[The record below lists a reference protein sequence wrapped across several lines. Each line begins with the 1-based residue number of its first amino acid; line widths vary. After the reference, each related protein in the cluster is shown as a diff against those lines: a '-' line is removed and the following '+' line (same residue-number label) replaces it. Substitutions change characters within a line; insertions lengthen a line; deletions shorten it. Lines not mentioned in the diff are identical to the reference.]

1 VIVLEADA
9 VLKLWERAEREHPID
24 RVLSIL
30 SAFTARERGNL
41 IEMPIH
47 RRDALLL
54 SSRVAAFGNRL
65 DGVAACAACGCKI
78 DVSFDLP
85 DASAMVLEDEG
96 LVEVDGRAVRVRV
109 PDSGDLAA
117 VAHLRDP
124 VAAAR
129 LLLVRCQS
137 ESTMD
142 GAAMDGAAMQ
152 ALEQELERLCD
163 ATWLELRVACPDCDA
178 TFIVPVD
185 IGRFFWTEIAAYA
198 AGLIEDVHA
207 LAALYGWSESAI
219 LALPERRR
227 RRYLERLQ

>member
-1 VIVLEADA
+1 M
-9 VLKLWERAEREHPID
+9 LKLWERAEREHPID

-30 SAFTARERGNL
+30 SAFTAGERGYL
-41 IEMPIH
+41 VALPIH

-54 SSRVAAFGNRL
+54 SSRVAAFGSRL
-65 DGVAACAACGCKI
+65 DGVAVCAACGCKI

-85 DASAMVLEDEG
+85 DTSTTVLEDEG

-117 VAHLRDP
+117 VAHLQDP
-124 VAAAR
+124 VIAAQS
-129 LLLVRCQS
+129 LLMRCQS
-137 ESTMD
+137 QPTSGAALD
-142 GAAMDGAAMQ
+142 GAALHAI
-152 ALEQELERLCD
+152 EQELERLCD
-163 ATWLELRVACPDCDA
+163 TTWLDLKVACPDCEA

-207 LAALYGWSESAI
+207 LAARYGWSESAI

-227 RRYLERLQ
+227 RRYLELLQ